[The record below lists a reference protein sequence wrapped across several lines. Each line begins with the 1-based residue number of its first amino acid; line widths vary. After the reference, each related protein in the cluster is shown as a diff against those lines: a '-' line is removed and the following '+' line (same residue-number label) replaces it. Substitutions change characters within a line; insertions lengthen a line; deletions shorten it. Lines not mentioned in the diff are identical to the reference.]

1 MAYSQLPHRLRMF
14 LRLVCHVPV
23 EVVIQQALIR
33 AEQERAGA
41 ARRVQDAKALQLLR
55 ALPRDGD
62 AHRVFDDV
70 GHNIGGGVIDPT
82 RLFDFRLFLDFGLVR
97 GG

>member
-1 MAYSQLPHRLRMF
+1 MRFFSVVVSRHWPMADGGWRMAYSQLPHRLRMF

-55 ALPRDGD
+55 AFPRLWPG
-62 AHRVFDDV
+62 AR
-70 GHNIGGGVIDPT
+70 
-82 RLFDFRLFLDFGLVR
+82 RLSG
-97 GG
+97 